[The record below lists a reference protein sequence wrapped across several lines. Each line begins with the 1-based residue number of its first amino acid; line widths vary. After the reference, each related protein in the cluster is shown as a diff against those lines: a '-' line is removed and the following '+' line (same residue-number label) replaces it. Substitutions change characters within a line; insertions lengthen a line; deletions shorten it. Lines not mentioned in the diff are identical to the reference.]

1 MIFEMI
7 LRLILTNTLLPS
19 EGEFLGIFQTV
30 AMLYTLLLL
39 IIGMIKIHDFS
50 MSRFVGTSVLSLL
63 GVAALVF
70 LIVMVGMLLQQLV
83 GFIGTVFMEF
93 TL

>member
-1 MIFEMI
+1 
-7 LRLILTNTLLPS
+7 
-19 EGEFLGIFQTV
+19 
-30 AMLYTLLLL
+30 MLYTLLLL